1 MRAAGMLRV
10 AGIAAAL
17 SVLPG
22 AVGAQGGA
30 GAPAAT
36 RVSYVSGGSVYVE
49 AGRLQ
54 GIAEGDTLVVLRGDR
69 VVSRLVVR
77 FVSASR
83 AAGDTLAAA
92 AMPQVGDA
100 VRYRPGATGGAAGAA
115 GAGVVAA
122 TGPADSVAPGAAA
135 SASAAPRPP
144 TPQRLRGRI
153 GARLLYVDPDGV
165 DGYTQPALDLR
176 LDGTSLGGK
185 PLDLL
190 VDVRG
195 HHTYYSGGGQPDYS
209 TTRVYRLAA
218 SVHDAVSRARLT
230 LGRQFSPS
238 LAVVNLFDGALAT
251 YSQERWAAGAFAGA
265 EPEPTGYG
273 FSSDL
278 VDAGGFFELRSAP
291 LAEQR
296 WTLSTGF
303 VASWDQGNASRDYF
317 FVQGFWTDRRLWAS
331 LAQQIDVNS
340 GWKQDLG
347 EPAVGLTSTF
357 LTARYQ
363 ATPELDVHAG
373 YDDRRDAR
381 LYRDRETPE
390 TEFDDRHRQGAWAGA
405 SYLLDRRFRFGADGR
420 WSGGGTAGDYK
431 SLTATAEALRLTEWQ
446 LTLRARG
453 TRTLG
458 DDIEGWLWSGGLS
471 LRPYGELTLDLA
483 GGVRSTEEVFSGIE
497 SSVTWESAGLDLP
510 LARRW
515 FLLLSVEHSQ
525 GTSFEEIQSYT
536 SASYVF

>member
-1 MRAAGMLRV
+1 MRTTSRIRMALALGALALLPRV
-10 AGIAAAL
+10 AGAQAGAAA
-17 SVLPG
+17 
-22 AVGAQGGA
+22 
-30 GAPAAT
+30 PAST
-36 RVSYVSGGSVYVE
+36 RVSYLAGASVYIE

-69 VVSRLVVR
+69 VVSRLVAK

-83 AAGDTLAAA
+83 ASCDTLAAP
-92 AMPQVGDA
+92 AMPQVGDV
-100 VRYRPGATGGAAGAA
+100 VRFRP
-115 GAGVVAA
+115 GVVAELTGAA
-122 TGPADSVAPGAAA
+122 TGATAATVVAADSARPGTTPPA
-135 SASAAPRPP
+135 RPS
-144 TPQRLRGRI
+144 PQRLRGRI
-153 GARLLYVDPDGV
+153 GARLLLVSPDGL

-185 PLDLL
+185 PVDLL

-218 SVHDAVSRARLT
+218 SVHDAAARTRLT
-230 LGRQFSPS
+230 VGRQFSPS
-238 LAVVNLFDGALAT
+238 LAVVSLFDGALAS
-251 YSQERWAAGAFAGA
+251 YSKERWGAGAFAGA
-265 EPEPTGYG
+265 EPEPTDYG

-278 VDAGGFFELRSAP
+278 IDAGGFVELRSRA

-317 FVQGFWTDRRLWAS
+317 FVQGFWTNQRLWAS
-331 LAQQIDVNS
+331 LAQQIDINAS
-340 GWKQDLG
+340 WKQDLG
-347 EPAVGLTSTF
+347 DPAIGLTSTF
-357 LTARYQ
+357 ATARYQ
-363 ATPELDVHAG
+363 ATPELDVRAG
-373 YDDRRDAR
+373 YDNRRDAR

-405 SYLLDRRFRFGADGR
+405 SYMLDRRFRFGADGR

-431 SLTATAEALRLTEWQ
+431 SLTATAEALRLTSLQ
-446 LTLRARG
+446 FTLRARG

-458 DDIEGWLWSGGLS
+458 DDIEGWLFSGGLA
-471 LRPYGELTLDLA
+471 LRPYGDLTLDLA
-483 GGVRSTEEVFSGIE
+483 GGVRITEEVFSGIE
-497 SSVTWESAGLDLP
+497 SRVTWESIGLDLP

-525 GTSFEEIQSYT
+525 GTSFDEIQSYT